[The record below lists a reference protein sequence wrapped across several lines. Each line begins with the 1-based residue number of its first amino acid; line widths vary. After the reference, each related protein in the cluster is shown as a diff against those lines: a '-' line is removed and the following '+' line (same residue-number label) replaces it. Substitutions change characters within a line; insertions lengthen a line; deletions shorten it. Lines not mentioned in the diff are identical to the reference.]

1 MICRTAE
8 SRLLLLSITLIEKNV
23 KFFLKIGDRF
33 TFLTMDKGRGD
44 LAPTDCARKCLLNRR
59 QVSGRGDLAPTD
71 CARKCLLNR
80 RQVSGRGD
88 LAPTDCARK
97 CLLNRRQVSGRGDLA
112 PTDCAF
118 IGGRKYGRSRMRLP
132 KPYFAFRH
140 EHETACI
147 LILPP

>member
-23 KFFLKIGDRF
+23 KFFLEIGDRF

-59 QVSGRGDLAPTD
+59 QVSE
-71 CARKCLLNR
+71 
-80 RQVSGRGD
+80 
-88 LAPTDCARK
+88 
-97 CLLNRRQVSGRGDLA
+97 RGDLA

-118 IGGRKYGRSRMRLP
+118 IGGRKYGRNRMRLP

>member
-88 LAPTDCARK
+88 LAPTDCA
-97 CLLNRRQVSGRGDLA
+97 
-112 PTDCAF
+112 F